1 VTADVERTDADNTTV
16 PAPVVS
22 LESIARRRTWI
33 SVSGGGRNVELDAGA
48 AGFFTIY
55 PCGSDR
61 PEASTLNFAAGQT
74 IANGATIKL
83 GTGSTICV
91 YTDQATDL
99 LLDVTGFVPA
109 T

>member
-1 VTADVERTDADNTTV
+1 MAVNFGVEKIVEDVWSV
-16 PAPVVS
+16 LP
-22 LESIARRRTWI
+22 RRTTG
-33 SVSGGGRNVELDAGA
+33 SAGEVA
-48 AGFFTIY
+48 
-55 PCGSDR
+55 CRRSDR

-83 GTGSTICV
+83 GTGGTICV

>member
-1 VTADVERTDADNTTV
+1 MD
-16 PAPVVS
+16 
-22 LESIARRRTWI
+22 
-33 SVSGGGRNVELDAGA
+33 GRQIDD
-48 AGFFTIY
+48 
-55 PCGSDR
+55 PPSGSDR

-74 IANGATIKL
+74 IANGATIEL
-83 GTGSTICV
+83 GTGGTICV

>member
-1 VTADVERTDADNTTV
+1 VD
-16 PAPVVS
+16 
-22 LESIARRRTWI
+22 
-33 SVSGGGRNVELDAGA
+33 GRQIDD
-48 AGFFTIY
+48 
-55 PCGSDR
+55 PPSGSDR

-74 IANGATIKL
+74 IANGATIEL
-83 GTGSTICV
+83 GTGGTICV

>member
-1 VTADVERTDADNTTV
+1 VAGSTTTIQVAGRGNIPADASAALVN
-16 PAPVVS
+16 VVA
-22 LESIARRRTWI
+22 I
-33 SVSGGGRNVELDAGA
+33 NPGA

-83 GTGSTICV
+83 GTGGTICV
-91 YTDQATDL
+91 YTDQTTDL